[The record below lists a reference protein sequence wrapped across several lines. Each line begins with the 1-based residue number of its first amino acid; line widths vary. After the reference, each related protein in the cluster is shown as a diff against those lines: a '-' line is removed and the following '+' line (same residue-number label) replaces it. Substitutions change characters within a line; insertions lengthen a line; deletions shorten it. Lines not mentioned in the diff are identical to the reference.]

1 VLGLPVALAMVRGG
15 TARIGERV
23 TIIGDAGTPPRRAQ
37 IVAPVFYDHEG
48 ARLRG

>member
-15 TARIGERV
+15 TARIGESV